1 MEKQYYWI
9 KLQNDFFDGEQIDY
23 VRDQENG
30 AEYVYIYLRLC
41 FLAANNDGAVERRI
55 GPKVMPYSIAK
66 LAEVV
71 KSTPEHVEAAISLF
85 REIELIEDLENGAFA
100 LTRSAEMVG
109 AESSSAKRMRR
120 LRNTKRSNEQERDEC
135 DNSTSVTEIVTD
147 SVTSDVTRDVTQA
160 SHVTPSVTLDVT
172 PNVTLPVTPNVT
184 LPVTL
189 EYRDKSLELRDREE
203 EKEEISSSSK
213 KRKKKPKAD
222 FDVNAAI
229 DALSLSAELTGA
241 LKAWAEMRET
251 RKRPVSERGLQIG
264 MGELRKLSGGS
275 EATMI
280 AIVNQSIFRGWD
292 GFFPLKNNSPPGAIA
307 GDPDRREQM
316 KQAVEKGGW

>member
-23 VRDQENG
+23 VREQENG

-85 REIELIEDLENGAFA
+85 REIGLIEDMENGAFA

-109 AESSSAKRMRR
+109 TESSSAKRMRR
-120 LRNTKRSNEQERDEC
+120 LRNTKRSNEQESNEC
-135 DNSTSVTEIVTD
+135 DDSTSVTESVTD
-147 SVTSDVTRDVTQA
+147 SVTSDVTCDVAQA
-160 SHVTPSVTLDVT
+160 SHVTSNVTLD
-172 PNVTLPVTPNVT
+172 VTPNVT

-203 EKEEISSSSK
+203 EKEEISPSSK

-229 DALSLSAELTGA
+229 DALSLGTELTGA
-241 LKAWAEMRET
+241 LKDWAEMREAKKKT
-251 RKRPVSERGLQIG
+251 ILTERALQIN
-264 MGELRKLSGGS
+264 MTDLKNLSGGA

-280 AIVNQSIFRGWD
+280 AIVNQSIARGWD
-292 GFFPLKNNSPPGAIA
+292 GFFPLKNNSPPGAIV